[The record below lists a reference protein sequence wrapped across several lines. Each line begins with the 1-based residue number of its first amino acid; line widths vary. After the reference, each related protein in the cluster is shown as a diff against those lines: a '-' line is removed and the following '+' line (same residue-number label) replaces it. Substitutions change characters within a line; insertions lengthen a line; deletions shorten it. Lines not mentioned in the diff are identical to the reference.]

1 MSYRYFKTLI
11 ISSLIALFAV
21 PASAQLQ
28 RIMVHT
34 TAQSMAMTDQ
44 YSTIEFTA
52 EIIEA
57 YQNEYTDEPAT
68 FPGGNIALMHFI
80 NSSRH
85 YPAEA
90 YRKGISGR
98 VICSFVVQPDGTI
111 THINIL
117 RGVEPTIDREAL
129 RIINS
134 MPQWKAAKINGDPVP
149 VYSTLAINFRL

>member
-34 TAQSMAMTDQ
+34 TAQSMAMTDR
-44 YSTIEFTA
+44 YSSVEFTT

-80 NSSRH
+80 NSSRQ

-90 YRKGISGR
+90 YHKGIYGR

-117 RGVEPTIDREAL
+117 RGVEPSIDREAL

-134 MPQWKAAKINGDPVP
+134 MPQWNAAKVNGTPVP